1 MFWGRGRGLGLGGGQ
16 LPNFATRSQQ
26 FIHAQVYLLDDPLA
40 AVDAATAAHLLRACV
55 CAPGDSVLSIG
66 RSTRL
71 LVSSSRGGWLLNVAD
86 SVVLMNAGRVAF
98 HGSPSGLV
106 AAVAGA
112 PGRALGGAAD
122 AGGIDEED
130 EDGGDIDGP
139 PPPPPFTQPQP
150 PPPPLSLP
158 SPHATPDGSLSP
170 LPSPPPSPP
179 ASVVALLRRSL
190 DEGERSIRKRRDAEA
205 ASAAAAAAAT
215 SSPASAA
222 PAAAATHTLVQAE
235 KSQEGTVTWA
245 TYATYCSAAGGS
257 SAVASVCL
265 SFFLQ
270 ALASVATTLW
280 LAFWVRGRHALCPLL
295 PPFFFLS
302 ALISPCLSHPA
313 LLSFCCLSR

>member
-1 MFWGRGRGLGLGGGQ
+1 M
-16 LPNFATRSQQ
+16 
-26 FIHAQVYLLDDPLA
+26 YLLDDPLA

-55 CAPGDSVLSIG
+55 CAPRNSVLSIG

-112 PGRALGGAAD
+112 PERALGGAAD

-205 ASAAAAAAAT
+205 ASAAAAT

-313 LLSFCCLSR
+313 LLSFCCRSR